1 MRLLK
6 VYLPTM
12 IVISQRLH
20 LRTVVADCLAR
31 RSTEISPTHPSKS
44 ASQVRNRL
52 MKHAFLIFI
61 EEILYIPPLVYMV
74 SIFLMIW

>member
-20 LRTVVADCLAR
+20 LKTVVADYLGR

-44 ASQVRNRL
+44 SSQVRNRL
-52 MKHAFLIFI
+52 IKHAFLILL

-74 SIFLMIW
+74 RLFLMIW